1 MTQQQPPPPSA
12 AVTLESCH
20 HCGELVPVGAF
31 CGHCGSNLVDTS
43 GGRSRTHAFAAAPH
57 EQVARPVV
65 ISTLFPH
72 LTRRHAQSFQLVL
85 AAGILLVVAL
95 AALQLVAPATIAA
108 AVVLPVLYL
117 LYLYEVEVY
126 QHEPVQVLL
135 LTVVAGAA
143 LGVAFTLV
151 TGTFTSASLNGT
163 QQGVLV
169 SAVLIPVIAQVLM
182 VATPLLLLS
191 HAHFDET
198 LDGLTFGVATALG
211 FTMATVIGGNWHLL
225 TAPLVGG
232 ASSEDVLRILREGV
246 LVAVVNASTT
256 GLVTAALW
264 LRVRRRSRRRFVSPW
279 RGLQASVVVAFAVQI
294 GLGLVSYYG
303 RSLLAVVV
311 AYAIVAPLLLIW
323 LRVVLHFALL
333 EEGAELEIGDA
344 TACPECHRM
353 VPTMVFCPA
362 CGVARS
368 ASARQARPEL
378 PMPAAAEAPA

>member
-1 MTQQQPPPPSA
+1 M
-12 AVTLESCH
+12 
-20 HCGELVPVGAF
+20 
-31 CGHCGSNLVDTS
+31 
-43 GGRSRTHAFAAAPH
+43 
-57 EQVARPVV
+57 V